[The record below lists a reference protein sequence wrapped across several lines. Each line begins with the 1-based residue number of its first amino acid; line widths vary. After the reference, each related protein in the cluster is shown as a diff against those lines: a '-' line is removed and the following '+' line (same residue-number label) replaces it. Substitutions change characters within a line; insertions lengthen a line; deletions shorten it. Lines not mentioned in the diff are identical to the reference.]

1 MVFGITWITLLVF
14 LTAKEIAGIINS
26 EYTLKVGSSLT
37 KIIIPLLVLFILVV
51 VLSVARILEIDF
63 LESILYP

>member
-1 MVFGITWITLLVF
+1 LVFGITWITLLVF